1 LELNRKMVS
10 IILVVLIVLVP
21 VSVAIWTFYG
31 PTRIDKFSLDA
42 VAPDLDNGD
51 GVYVI
56 GTATGSGQDFEQKAD
71 LLVYHESEQVY
82 TGKVQFREGLLN
94 EKLAY
99 EDFCRGNGEYEFR
112 LIYEDRSDRYTV
124 ELNQIVEEL
133 GVVSTATYQLEG
145 SGAQPWQVL
154 YSYNVVF
161 KTGWHFF
168 TLQIDKD
175 LFRSYDLGTQFKD
188 TSAPLKVETGPE
200 AGVKVEVWFT
210 NPGGVQSRIR
220 TFDVSAGDSLDT
232 TIEFDKNGSYLY
244 KYVNEKTTDIEIRA
258 WMNLPID
265 KLPDN
270 GEVIVTQ
277 RLGTDSKEDTQLI
290 SEVDR
295 LSSYVRPQYG
305 PGNYTMTIDYPNPQ
319 VMSSSPLST
328 VSFTEVI
335 ELNDKPRAIGKV
347 NPTQI
352 STLQRTVT
360 FDATDSFDDGPKEDL
375 WVIWSFGAN
384 DEGEIGSVEGP
395 WDTYKTYTYTYL
407 IGENPDVTDG
417 KPYLVLKDKYGAE
430 SSIAYINLAVG

>member
-1 LELNRKMVS
+1 MVS

-99 EDFCRGNGEYEFR
+99 EDFCGGNGEYEFR
-112 LIYEDRSDRYTV
+112 LIYEDKSDRYTV

-161 KTGWHFF
+161 KTGWHLF
-168 TLQIDKD
+168 TLQIEKD
-175 LFRSYDLGTQFKD
+175 LFRSYDLGTQFAGD
-188 TSAPLKVETGPE
+188 SAPLKVETGPE

-220 TFDVSAGDSLDT
+220 TYDVAAGDSLDT

-319 VMSSSPLST
+319 VMPSSSLST